1 MKTIK
6 LSMRDFKDCDGVSR
20 DNHVICNRWGICFN
34 RIFSTLRDAN
44 NYYDEKELRLPKYF
58 ICRVDWYN

>member
-6 LSMRDFKDCDGVSR
+6 LSMRDFKGLKFDSN
-20 DNHVICNRWGICFN
+20 NHVICNKWGVCFETV
-34 RIFSTLRDAN
+34 FSTLRDAN
-44 NYYDEKELRLPKYF
+44 NYYDEKELRLPEYF